1 MKVGIIGTGNVGTS
15 LGEAWASERH
25 EIMFGSRDP
34 QRAQQ
39 LAERIKY
46 NTKGGTYEQATQ
58 FGEVVVLA
66 VPWSY
71 IKQTLESMGNLKG
84 KILVDCIN
92 PVKPQ
97 LTGLEL
103 GLDTSA
109 AEQIAKMANDA
120 IVIKALNSIGNQ
132 HFKNPK
138 FGNMDASGFICGDD
152 DEAKKI
158 VTRLVADLGFDT
170 VDCGPL
176 QNARL
181 LEPLALLW
189 IKLAYVH
196 GFGPNIAFKLLKNK

>member
-1 MKVGIIGTGNVGTS
+1 MKIGIIGTGNVSTS
-15 LGEAWASERH
+15 LGEAWVTKGH

-39 LAERIKY
+39 LAKKNKY
-46 NTKGGTYEQATQ
+46 NTKGGTYEQATK
-58 FGEVVVLA
+58 FGEVVILA
-66 VPWSY
+66 VPWPY
-71 IKQTLESMGNLKG
+71 VKQTLESMGNLKG
-84 KILVDCIN
+84 KILIDCIN

-97 LTGLEL
+97 LAGLDL

-109 AEQIAKMANDA
+109 AEEIAKMANDA

-132 HFKNPK
+132 HYKNPK
-138 FGNMDASGFICGDD
+138 FGDMNASGFICGDD
-152 DEAKKI
+152 DKAKK
-158 VTRLVADLGFDT
+158 VVSQLVADLGFDV

-196 GFGPNIAFKLLKNK
+196 GFGPNIAFKLLKK

>member
-1 MKVGIIGTGNVGTS
+1 MKIGIIGTGNVGTS
-15 LGEAWASERH
+15 LGEAWAAKGH

-34 QRAQQ
+34 HRAQQ
-39 LAERIKY
+39 LVEKIKY
-46 NTKGGTYEQATQ
+46 NTRGGTYKQATT
-58 FGEVVVLA
+58 FGEVVILA
-66 VPWSY
+66 VPWPY

-84 KILVDCIN
+84 KILIDCIN

-97 LTGLEL
+97 LEGLEL

-109 AEQIAKMANDA
+109 AERIAEMANDA

-132 HFKNPK
+132 HYINPK
-138 FGNMDASGFICGDD
+138 FGDMYASGFICGDD
-152 DEAKKI
+152 DRAKK
-158 VTRLVADLGFDT
+158 VVARLVADLGFDV

-196 GFGPNIAFKLLKNK
+196 GFGPNVAFKLLKK